1 MSTAALLT
9 IVKIRKQH
17 KCLSA
22 EEWMNQIWYIHI
34 MEIFSLKKE
43 IQPFVI
49 TWINLEDI
57 MLTEIREA
65 WKDKYCMIPLI

>member
-1 MSTAALLT
+1 M
-9 IVKIRKQH
+9 KP
-17 KCLSA
+17 
-22 EEWMNQIWYIHI
+22 IWYIHI
-34 MEIFSLKKE
+34 MENFSLKKE

-65 WKDKYCMIPLI
+65 QKDKYCMIPLI